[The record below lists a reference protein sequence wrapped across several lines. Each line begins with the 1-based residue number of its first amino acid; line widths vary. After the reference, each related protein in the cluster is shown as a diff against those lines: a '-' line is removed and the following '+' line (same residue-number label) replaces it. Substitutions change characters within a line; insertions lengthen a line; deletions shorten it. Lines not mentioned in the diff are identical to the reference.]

1 MTSPPVALVTGAGG
15 FIGAHVQR
23 GLTRAGW
30 QAVACGRGTALP
42 QISAD
47 ALAGRPEL
55 AGLQLVV
62 HCAGGSSVAKS
73 VTAPLDDFTD
83 SVPPLAHVF
92 EHVRRHA
99 PAAKVVLLSSAAVYG
114 DARTFPIAES
124 SPLQPISPYGCHKLM
139 CEQLCASYGRNYGV
153 SSAILRLFSVYGPG
167 LRKQLLW
174 DACRKALRGERR
186 FAGSGHEVRD
196 WLHID
201 DAVALVL
208 ATVAVAAP
216 DVPVLNGGT
225 GVATSVAAVVGQ
237 LFAAIDNGGAPE
249 FVGGGRVGD
258 PARYIAD
265 IGKARALGWS
275 PSVSIADGVAEYVR
289 WFRESSSA

>member
-1 MTSPPVALVTGAGG
+1 MAAPVALVTGAAG
-15 FIGAHVQR
+15 FIGAHVLR
-23 GLTRAGW
+23 GLERAGW
-30 QAVACGRGTALP
+30 QALACGRGTALP
-42 QISAD
+42 QISVD
-47 ALAGRPEL
+47 ALATLPEL
-55 AGLQLVV
+55 ALVV

-73 VTAPLDDFTD
+73 VAAPLDDFTD

-92 EHVRRHA
+92 EHVRRRA

-114 DARTFPIAES
+114 DARTFPIAET
-124 SPLQPISPYGCHKLM
+124 SPLAPISPYGCHKLM
-139 CEQLCASYGRNYGV
+139 GEQLCASYGRNYGV

-174 DACRKALRGERR
+174 DACQKARRGERR

-201 DAVALVL
+201 DAVALIL
-208 ATVAVAAP
+208 ATAAVASPA
-216 DVPVLNGGT
+216 VPVLNGGT
-225 GVATSVAAVVGQ
+225 GVATSVAAVVTQ
-237 LFAAIDNGGAPE
+237 LFAALASSAGAPE
-249 FVGGGRVGD
+249 FVGTGRVGD

-265 IGKARALGWS
+265 ITQARALGWS

-289 WFRESSSA
+289 WFQESAAT